1 MTCACE
7 FHALTLVGWILGRM
21 KKKCEK
27 YERKWVGR
35 VFGWEGEGE
44 RKVMGSNCFLSGSTT
59 IQSLQNG
66 EKMGEKM
73 RKIELDKIA
82 LLHLVANFLS
92 FSTFV
97 FLLFIYLFICF
108 CLDKISSSLHSTS
121 TLVWFVFS
129 FFKIKFCT
137 VDSVS
142 FCLFLSFFLISS

>member
-1 MTCACE
+1 
-7 FHALTLVGWILGRM
+7 
-21 KKKCEK
+21 
-27 YERKWVGR
+27 
-35 VFGWEGEGE
+35 
-44 RKVMGSNCFLSGSTT
+44 MGSNCFFSESTT

-66 EKMGEKM
+66 EKMGEKR
-73 RKIELDKIA
+73 RKSKLDKIA